1 MALRNLLVRVGA
13 DITGLRQGLR
23 AASNDVKFFGRNVSG
38 SMKELKGAIGGGIAK
53 IAAGIQVGKGIQ
65 DAMRY
70 EALMATLGESMGD
83 SRKDF
88 EKWMETTGQAF
99 GYSRLQAANTAN
111 ILSLNF
117 KKMATSQA
125 DLTAKTTKMMEIA
138 GIVANKRGMTMEE
151 VSDRIRS
158 AMNQEADGADEL
170 GVNVR
175 ASALMQSAAY
185 KELGNNQP
193 FDKLSEATRKTIL
206 YQAILEQVT
215 ANLGSTMQDTT
226 AARMAT
232 FTASLADLRM
242 ALGQAFLPIVYR
254 VLPLLTMMANALI
267 KVLQVVAA
275 FMRSLFGGGFKYKA
289 PVKQADVKT
298 TNAQAD
304 AMKGVGD
311 AAEKAGKKSAKAA
324 KKSKEAW
331 HGTFGFDEVNAIDE
345 NKGADAGAGAGAG
358 GGGGGGGG
366 GLGGISAPEMPPMD
380 LNPFEEGIDKMAKM
394 FDKYTQPIKDAAK
407 AVWSAISG
415 FAKEEFAKIS
425 AWWAENGTQII
436 EGFNKVWAILKP
448 IIMWLVGF
456 IWDSIKGLIDGII
469 TFFQGLIEFFTG
481 VFTGDWGMVWQGL
494 KDMVWGAIEAIW
506 NFFNLTLVGGIKK
519 LLLGFVKDAVLYFK
533 VFADDA
539 IVAVGKFWSSLWTG
553 IKTAA
558 STFKEMANN
567 FRLWV
572 ADAVLKMSMKF
583 LDFVSAVGKAGKD
596 AWTAIKSAF
605 TTAADWFGRSV
616 ITPIV
621 NKFQQIKDA
630 FKEGLSAGLHA
641 VINSVRAPLND
652 MIDALNG
659 VKNAIP
665 LVKNIP
671 NIPHIPRLAQGGIT
685 NGPTLAM
692 VGDNR
697 GGQEVISPLDRLQGI
712 IGNTIAQVL
721 AMNGVTGGRGSGG
734 DIILNID
741 GRAFA
746 RIVKPFLEREQH
758 RAGLDIRVRTI

>member
-53 IAAGIQVGKGIQ
+53 IAAGIQVGQGIQ

-358 GGGGGGGG
+358 
-366 GLGGISAPEMPPMD
+366 
-380 LNPFEEGIDKMAKM
+380 
-394 FDKYTQPIKDAAK
+394 
-407 AVWSAISG
+407 
-415 FAKEEFAKIS
+415 
-425 AWWAENGTQII
+425 
-436 EGFNKVWAILKP
+436 
-448 IIMWLVGF
+448 
-456 IWDSIKGLIDGII
+456 
-469 TFFQGLIEFFTG
+469 
-481 VFTGDWGMVWQGL
+481 
-494 KDMVWGAIEAIW
+494 
-506 NFFNLTLVGGIKK
+506 
-519 LLLGFVKDAVLYFK
+519 
-533 VFADDA
+533 
-539 IVAVGKFWSSLWTG
+539 
-553 IKTAA
+553 
-558 STFKEMANN
+558 
-567 FRLWV
+567 
-572 ADAVLKMSMKF
+572 
-583 LDFVSAVGKAGKD
+583 
-596 AWTAIKSAF
+596 
-605 TTAADWFGRSV
+605 
-616 ITPIV
+616 
-621 NKFQQIKDA
+621 
-630 FKEGLSAGLHA
+630 
-641 VINSVRAPLND
+641 
-652 MIDALNG
+652 
-659 VKNAIP
+659 
-665 LVKNIP
+665 
-671 NIPHIPRLAQGGIT
+671 
-685 NGPTLAM
+685 
-692 VGDNR
+692 
-697 GGQEVISPLDRLQGI
+697 
-712 IGNTIAQVL
+712 
-721 AMNGVTGGRGSGG
+721 
-734 DIILNID
+734 
-741 GRAFA
+741 
-746 RIVKPFLEREQH
+746 
-758 RAGLDIRVRTI
+758 

>member
-13 DITGLRQGLR
+13 DITGLRAGLR
-23 AASNDVKFFGRNVSG
+23 NAQRDVQYFGRNVTG
-38 SMKELKGAIGGGIAK
+38 SMKEMKGAIGKTLAVLGSGAYLG
-53 IAAGIQVGKGIQ
+53 AGIQ

-70 EALMATLGESMGD
+70 EALMTTLGESMGA

-99 GYSRLQAANTAN
+99 GYSRIQAANTAN

-117 KKMATSQA
+117 KKIATSQA
-125 DLTAKTTKMMEIA
+125 DLVAKTTKMMEVA
-138 GIVANKRGMTMEE
+138 GVIANKRGMTMEE

-175 ASALMQSAAY
+175 AAALMQTQAY

-206 YQAILEQVT
+206 YNAILEQVT
-215 ANLGSTMQDTT
+215 QNLGATMQDTT
-226 AARMAT
+226 AARMGA
-232 FTASLADLRM
+232 FTAALADVRM
-242 ALGQAFLPIVYR
+242 ALGQAFLPILYR
-254 VLPLLTMMANALI
+254 VLPLLTMMANALF
-267 KVLQVVAA
+267 KLLQVIAG

-289 PVKQADVKT
+289 PVQQADVKT
-298 TNAQAD
+298 TVAQGD
-304 AMKGVGD
+304 ALKGVGD
-311 AAEKAGKKSAKAA
+311 AADKAGKKSAKAA

-331 HGTFGFDEVNAIDE
+331 SGTFGFDEVNTIDD
-345 NKGADAGAGAGAG
+345 KAGADAGAGAGDGGLG
-358 GGGGGGGG
+358 GGGGGMG
-366 GLGGISAPEMPPMD
+366 GLPAIEAPPMD
-380 LNPFEEGIDKMAKM
+380 LNPFEQGIDAMAKM
-394 FDKYTQPIKDAAK
+394 FDKYTKPIKDLAK
-407 AVWSAISG
+407 QVWTAISD
-415 FAKEEFAKIS
+415 FARIEFAKIS
-425 AWWAENGTQII
+425 IWWKENGDQII
-436 EGFNKVWAILKP
+436 KGFQTVWNVLKP
-448 IIMWLVGF
+448 IITWLVQF
-456 IWDSIKGLIDGII
+456 IWESIKGLIDGII
-469 TFFQGLIEFFTG
+469 TFFQGITEFFTG
-481 VFTGDWGMVWQGL
+481 VMTGDWEMAWQGL
-494 KDMVWGAIEAIW
+494 KDIVWGAVEAIW

-519 LLLGFVKDAVLYFK
+519 LLLGFVKDGVLYFK

-539 IVAVGKFWSSLWTG
+539 VVAVEKLWTNIWNG
-553 IKTAA
+553 IKSAA
-558 STFKEMANN
+558 SNFSQMTSN

-583 LDFVSAVGKAGKD
+583 LDFVSAVAKAGKD
-596 AWTAIKSAF
+596 AWGALKSAF
-605 TTAADWFGRSV
+605 GTAADWFARSV

-630 FKEGLSAGLHA
+630 FHEGLSAGLHA
-641 VINSVRAPLND
+641 VVNSIRAPLND

-665 LVKNIP
+665 GIKNLP

-685 NGPTLAM
+685 NGPTLAV

-712 IGNTIAQVL
+712 IANTISAVL
-721 AMNGVTGGRGSGG
+721 QMNGVTGGRNTGG

-746 RIVKPFLEREQH
+746 RLVKPFLEREEN
-758 RAGLDIRVRTI
+758 RTGKDIRIRTI